1 MALSERFL
9 EALQELKAAHA
20 GEALAPSIKDQTEF
34 GYGKAVGTYQGL
46 LHAEQR
52 FSELLEAEEKKQRG

>member
-1 MALSERFL
+1 MAISEKFL
-9 EALQELKAAHA
+9 EALQELKAKHA
-20 GEALAPSIKDQTEF
+20 AEALAPSKQDQTEF
-34 GYGKAVGTYQGL
+34 GYGKSVGVYQGI